1 VGYDGIS
8 AEEIYA
14 AASDKGLEMLLD
26 LCRNI
31 WEEEQIPNKITV
43 IPNDWK
49 RAVIVPIYKKKDK
62 MKCNNYRG
70 ISLLSHTSKI
80 FSRMILN
87 RLRKRTGE
95 ILSEEQAGFRPGRST
110 IDQIFTLRQ
119 LAEKY
124 TEMNRGL

>member
-1 VGYDGIS
+1 MGYDGIS

-49 RAVIVPIYKKKDK
+49 RAVIVPMYKKKDK
-62 MKCNNYRG
+62 MECNKYRG
-70 ISLLSHTSKI
+70 IPSS
-80 FSRMILN
+80 
-87 RLRKRTGE
+87 G
-95 ILSEEQAGFRPGRST
+95 
-110 IDQIFTLRQ
+110 
-119 LAEKY
+119 
-124 TEMNRGL
+124 